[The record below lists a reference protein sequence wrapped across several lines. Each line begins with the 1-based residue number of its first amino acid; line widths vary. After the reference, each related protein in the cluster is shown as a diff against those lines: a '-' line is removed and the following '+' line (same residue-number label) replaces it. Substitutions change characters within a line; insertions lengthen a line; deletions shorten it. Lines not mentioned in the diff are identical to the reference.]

1 MWEGSLAMST
11 SIYLVGYFILVVG
24 LALGANLLGV
34 PTSWIIVGVIIMV
47 GIGIMSV
54 ANRLRS

>member
-1 MWEGSLAMST
+1 MST
-11 SIYLVGYFILVVG
+11 SIYLIGYFILVVG

-54 ANRLRS
+54 ANRLQR

>member
-1 MWEGSLAMST
+1 MST
-11 SIYLVGYFILVVG
+11 SIYLVGYLILILG

-54 ANRLRS
+54 ANRLQR